1 MKIYIETATACKNY
15 QNLSKQEK
23 TCTKDDKKA
32 AHSCWFNLDADVDPL
47 FKEYVGMMQASR
59 IMKEDRAIGGA
70 QIDGLLRKIDN
81 TTFLGTLYMLKLV
94 LPHLSTLSKTFQKGS
109 LNFSRIS
116 PNMEKTIHKMHFI
129 EVEGQRLNTLTL
141 DITGQLEQW
150 EIALNENQKQ
160 ITARLATEYVDA

>member
-1 MKIYIETATACKNY
+1 MKIYIGTATACKNY
-15 QNLSKQEK
+15 ENLSKQEK
-23 TCTKDDKKA
+23 TCTTDDKKA
-32 AHSCWFNLDADVDPL
+32 AHSYWFNLDAGVDPL

-81 TTFLGTLYMLKLV
+81 TTFLETLYMLKLV

-116 PNMEKTIHKMHFI
+116 PNMKKTIHKMHFI
-129 EVEGQRLNTLTL
+129 EVEGQHLNTLTL
-141 DITGQLEQW
+141 DITG
-150 EIALNENQKQ
+150 
-160 ITARLATEYVDA
+160 